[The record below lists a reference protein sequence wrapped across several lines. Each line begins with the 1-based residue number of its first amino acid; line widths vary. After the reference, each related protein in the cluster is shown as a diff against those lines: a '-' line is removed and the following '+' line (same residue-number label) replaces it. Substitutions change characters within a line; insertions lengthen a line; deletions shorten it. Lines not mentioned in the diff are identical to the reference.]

1 MTVPEQRVIGF
12 IGLGAMG
19 APMVKNLS
27 RGDVR
32 LLVSD
37 TDDARVGAVTAE
49 TGAQEASLDAIG
61 AAADVVVLMLP
72 NSDVVEH
79 VVETGLSPAMRA
91 GTLVIDM
98 SSSNPLRTR
107 ELGVTLSDRG
117 YRMIDAPVS
126 GGVPRAR
133 TADLAIMAGGADDD
147 IDEAEPILQLM
158 GSTVMRTGGLASA
171 HAMKALN
178 NLASAAG
185 FLAGV
190 EVLLIGSAFGLNAES
205 MVDVLNAST
214 GMTNST
220 QRKFRQFVLSGSYD
234 SSFGLDLMVKDLATA
249 LDLSAVLGVEASFS
263 RHCLDYWRDAQ
274 TALGAGRDHTELARY
289 AQQRAGHQLG
299 QL

>member
-1 MTVPEQRVIGF
+1 MTDQRTIGF

-37 TDDARVGAVTAE
+37 TDDARVSGVVAE
-49 TGAQEASLDAIG
+49 TGAQEASLDTIG
-61 AAADVVVLMLP
+61 ASADVVILMLP
-72 NSDVVEH
+72 NSDVVDE
-79 VVETGLSPAMRA
+79 VVDFLLSSTMRA

-107 ELGVTLSDRG
+107 GVGVRLSEHGCRL
-117 YRMIDAPVS
+117 IDAPVS

-133 TADLAIMAGGADDD
+133 TADLAIMVGGSGDD
-147 IDEAEPILQLM
+147 IDEAEPLLALM
-158 GSTVMRTGGLASA
+158 GSAVMRTGGLASA

-190 EVLLIGSAFGLNAES
+190 EVLLIGDAFGLNAET

-234 SSFGLDLMVKDLATA
+234 SSFGLDLMVKDLSTA
-249 LDLSAVLGVEASFS
+249 LELSTAIGVDVSFS
-263 RHCLDYWRDAQ
+263 QHCLDYWRAAQ